1 MIIFISSVSV
11 STVKAQRPRQYSRSQ
26 VDVFFLLQLT
36 GDLGIQQNCY
46 DVWLFLKHNLRSL
59 FIIVIVIVIVIIF
72 WPLQSV
78 HSREVDE
85 DEIEAEE
92 ALRERDERI
101 RELEVVIMRQVGD

>member
-1 MIIFISSVSV
+1 M
-11 STVKAQRPRQYSRSQ
+11 KAQRPRQYSRSQ

-36 GDLGIQQNCY
+36 VDLGIQQNCY

-59 FIIVIVIVIVIIF
+59 FIIVIVIVMVIIV

-101 RELEVVIMRQVGD
+101 RELEVVIMRQVGV